1 MVTPLYLLDTC
12 MLSEMV
18 KPQPSEV
25 VMNCLERNDGH
36 LAISDLTW
44 HELLFGVNRL
54 PAGKR
59 KTMLFDFLM
68 EVVAPRLPRLAYDS
82 HAAWIHADLRTRLE
96 KTGCVLSFVDGQIA
110 TIAIVHNLILITR
123 NLSNFQHI
131 PSLIVEN
138 WFEK

>member
-12 MLSEMV
+12 IISEMV
-18 KPQPSEV
+18 KPQPSV
-25 VMNCLERNDGH
+25 AVMSCLERNEGH

-54 PAGKR
+54 PSGKR
-59 KTMLFDFLM
+59 KSLLFDFLM

-96 KTGCVLSFVDGQIA
+96 KTGCVLSFVDEQIA
-110 TIAIVHNLILITR
+110 TIAIVNNLILVTR
-123 NLSNFQHI
+123 NISDFQHI

-138 WFEK
+138 WFEV